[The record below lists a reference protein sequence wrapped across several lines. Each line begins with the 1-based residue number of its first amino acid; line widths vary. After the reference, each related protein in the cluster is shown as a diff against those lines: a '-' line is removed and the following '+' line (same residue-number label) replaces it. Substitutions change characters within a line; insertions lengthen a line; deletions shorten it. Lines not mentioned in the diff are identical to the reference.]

1 MESFA
6 QCLQAVKDYC
16 QGYVTQ
22 AAYNLWLSGLEPV
35 SFKGDTVVVSVSS
48 DFIREGVENRYTP
61 LLKEAFASIMGFE
74 VELEVKSRESM
85 PAEPAAAPV
94 QAVSI
99 GQGAHTF
106 ENFIIGQ
113 DNRMAHAAAQA
124 VASSPAN
131 IYNPLFIYGDSGLGK
146 THLLHAIKNQL
157 AKTRPELRVHY
168 IGGDS
173 FTNEL
178 IEAIRTGSTD
188 AFHEKYRKNVDV
200 LLVDDVQFIGGRES
214 TQEEFFHTFNALHDA
229 HKQIVLTSD
238 RKPNEIKALEDR
250 LRTRFEWGLTT
261 DVTPPDI
268 ETRISILQRKADDIG
283 LELPADVADFIA
295 KQLKKDIRQLEGTVK
310 KLYAFRLMD
319 GSEPTIEL
327 AERAIADI
335 VSEQM
340 PWPATVE
347 KIIGEVA
354 RTFNVSAEDLRSNK
368 QNSAV
373 SGARQI
379 AMYII
384 REVTGTTMEKI
395 GQEFGGRNHSTVVYG
410 ISKVEKNLAK
420 DTHQRAIVEDIIK
433 NCRQ

>member
-1 MESFA
+1 
-6 QCLQAVKDYC
+6 
-16 QGYVTQ
+16 
-22 AAYNLWLSGLEPV
+22 
-35 SFKGDTVVVSVSS
+35 
-48 DFIREGVENRYTP
+48 
-61 LLKEAFASIMGFE
+61 
-74 VELEVKSRESM
+74 
-85 PAEPAAAPV
+85 
-94 QAVSI
+94 
-99 GQGAHTF
+99 
-106 ENFIIGQ
+106 
-113 DNRMAHAAAQA
+113 
-124 VASSPAN
+124 
-131 IYNPLFIYGDSGLGK
+131 
-146 THLLHAIKNQL
+146 
-157 AKTRPELRVHY
+157 
-168 IGGDS
+168 
-173 FTNEL
+173 
-178 IEAIRTGSTD
+178 
-188 AFHEKYRKNVDV
+188 DV

-238 RKPNEIKALEDR
+238 RPPKEIKSLEDS
-250 LRTRFEWGLTT
+250 LRTRFEWGLTA

-268 ETRISILQRKADDIG
+268 ETRISILQRKAKDIG
-283 LELPADVADFIA
+283 FELPGEVADFIA

-310 KLYAFRLMD
+310 KLYAFKLMD

-347 KIIGEVA
+347 KIISEVG
-354 RTFNVSAEDLRSNK
+354 RTFNVPAEDLRSNK

-373 SGARQI
+373 SNARQI

-410 ISKVEKNLAK
+410 ISKVEKNLTK
-420 DTHQRAIVEDIIK
+420 DAHMRAIVEDIIK